1 MDFDYKKRW
10 PYFLRAAEL
19 VGVPECWR
27 EDCAQEIAVA
37 VWQAPAGA
45 PFRLVVRSAAVDFM
59 RSGLHVRGYNRSHGG
74 HRQASDHVPEA
85 EPLDVLAEAGT
96 PYRDSSF
103 EQATVDRLDLEN
115 AWPLLTA
122 RQRRALLLYGIGY
135 RWWEVGKR
143 LGVTETRVCQIGQG
157 ARRILAGA
165 TRLEP
170 LPL

>member
-10 PYFLRAAEL
+10 PYFLRVAAS
-19 VGVPECWR
+19 VGVPERWQ
-27 EDCAQEIAVA
+27 EDCAQEIALA

-45 PFRLVVRSAAVDFM
+45 PFVLIARRQAIDFM
-59 RSGLHVRGYNRSHGG
+59 RNGLHVRGYNRAHGG
-74 HRQASDHVPEA
+74 RRQASDHVPEA
-85 EPLDVLAEAGT
+85 APLDVLAEADI
-96 PYRDSSF
+96 PHSESSF

-122 RQRRALLLYGIGY
+122 RQRRILLLYGIGY

-143 LGVTETRVCQIGQG
+143 LGVTETRVCQIGNG